1 MRLMRGL
8 VILAVV
14 IVASI
19 MLVAG
24 CWAQA
29 TSQRRDL
36 ASQIHDIGPL
46 AVLVGVEE
54 VTEPNFA
61 AIPDL
66 DTGAATVAADI
77 LAQSL
82 APFLIPKDSRNPL
95 EDAYENMGKI
105 ATHQDIRDKIIKIFQ
120 SKINTSVKAAPF
132 RKEINDKVAPQLE
145 GILQRLADEKPR
157 QKIIQK
163 AALSIKSTMDKDAT
177 QKKLLKDIA
186 AAVDLAI
193 SLYFN
198 QPVSV
203 DVKTAV
209 PEAKDAK
216 KYGDSLIALGYKVMD
231 DILKDDRFNNIDE
244 RFLENIVNIAASNNM
259 LIKDGDLDAFHQG
272 EDRAINSTRGG
283 AAKTASIHS
292 QPSVQPTTSQAN
304 WINIGKVLVVIVLAL
319 GILVALVVR

>member
-36 ASQIHDIGPL
+36 ASQIHDTGPL

-95 EDAYENMGKI
+95 EDAYENIGNLSD
-105 ATHQDIRDKIIKIFQ
+105 QDITEIMNKFDANCQASTNPIARTIKI
-120 SKINTSVKAAPF
+120 
-132 RKEINDKVAPQLE
+132 DKGQFK
-145 GILQRLADEKPR
+145 GILKGLADEKTR
-157 QKIIQK
+157 QEIIQK
-163 AALSIKSTMDKDAT
+163 AALYIKSTMDKDAALK
-177 QKKLLKDIA
+177 QLGQALLTA
-186 AAVDLAI
+186 ADTAITIEYNATISGAVAI
-193 SLYFN
+193 S
-198 QPVSV
+198 
-203 DVKTAV
+203 AGV
-209 PEAKDAK
+209 PQATGRE
-216 KYGDSLIALGYKVMD
+216 YGENFVALGYKVMD
-231 DILKDDRFNNIDE
+231 DILQDQRFKNLDKKFVESLID
-244 RFLENIVNIAASNNM
+244 IAAQNNG
-259 LIKDGDLDAFHQG
+259 IANGDLDAFRQG

-283 AAKTASIHS
+283 AAKTASIYS
-292 QPSVQPTTSQAN
+292 QPSAQPTTSQAN